1 MKRHWLAA
9 IVSVA
14 MAASLLGG
22 CSSPQ
27 GNSGG
32 ASASQE
38 AGSAPEAGP
47 AAGDEGSGEADGAE
61 GAGGAEGAAGAEASA
76 GETDFSGQT
85 LTMAIPTVDGEIDAI
100 TAQIKAFEEKYGVTV
115 DLEILPQ
122 GDEGENLKLVRIA
135 TGAMADVFMSAV
147 GAKLTELSPAE
158 NMMDLSGQPFLENVD
173 DGYLS
178 IVTIDGA
185 VYGVPICPSNVAGVF
200 YNTKVYEELGL
211 EVPETW
217 DAFLENCQY
226 IKENTEI
233 APVAAPNSQ
242 TSLSQIPFLTNYYY
256 VQESNP
262 TFAQDYTERKITL
275 SECPEYVEGL
285 QKMYDLAVNEHLNE
299 DYLAATSEDVAMM
312 LAEGTAAHS
321 IIRSNILGT
330 IAAVMPEQINDIGF
344 FPLPDKDPAVRG
356 VATWMPQAYLINKNA
371 ENPELALKFM
381 EYITSEEAVE
391 VYCSYQKPS
400 GAFMLKGVELP
411 DDVYPA
417 LAEAQSWVEKASTP
431 VMEYFCSIKGSNQAT
446 ICSQVAS
453 GQITPQEAVE
463 VIEKD
468 NEIDAQQKG
477 LAGW

>member
-1 MKRHWLAA
+1 
-9 IVSVA
+9 
-14 MAASLLGG
+14 
-22 CSSPQ
+22 
-27 GNSGG
+27 
-32 ASASQE
+32 
-38 AGSAPEAGP
+38 
-47 AAGDEGSGEADGAE
+47 
-61 GAGGAEGAAGAEASA
+61 
-76 GETDFSGQT
+76 
-85 LTMAIPTVDGEIDAI
+85 
-100 TAQIKAFEEKYGVTV
+100 
-115 DLEILPQ
+115 
-122 GDEGENLKLVRIA
+122 
-135 TGAMADVFMSAV
+135 
-147 GAKLTELSPAE
+147 
-158 NMMDLSGQPFLENVD
+158 
-173 DGYLS
+173 
-178 IVTIDGA
+178 
-185 VYGVPICPSNVAGVF
+185 
-200 YNTKVYEELGL
+200 
-211 EVPETW
+211 
-217 DAFLENCQY
+217 
-226 IKENTEI
+226 
-233 APVAAPNSQ
+233 
-242 TSLSQIPFLTNYYY
+242 
-256 VQESNP
+256 
-262 TFAQDYTERKITL
+262 
-275 SECPEYVEGL
+275 
-285 QKMYDLAVNEHLNE
+285 
-299 DYLAATSEDVAMM
+299 MM

-330 IAAVMPEQINDIGF
+330 IASVMPEQINDIGF

-463 VIEKD
+463 EIEKD